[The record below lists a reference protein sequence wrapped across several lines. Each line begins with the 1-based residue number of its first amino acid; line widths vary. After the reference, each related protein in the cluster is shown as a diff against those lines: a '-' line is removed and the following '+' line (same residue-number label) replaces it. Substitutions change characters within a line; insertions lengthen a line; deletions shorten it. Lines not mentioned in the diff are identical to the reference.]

1 MKSANPLDFYL
12 KIYLAKDSPSFGPGV
27 IRILELVQ
35 ENGSLAKS
43 YRAMGLSASK
53 GWRIIKRAEEDL
65 GFELLES
72 FSGGK
77 DGGQSRLSE
86 KGREL
91 LNNYKSFS
99 KELNELSRELFKK
112 HFKE

>member
-1 MKSANPLDFYL
+1 MKSGKPLDFHL
-12 KIYLAKDSPSFGPGV
+12 KIYLLKDSPSFGPGV

-35 ENGSLAKS
+35 ENGSLSES
-43 YRAMGLSASK
+43 YRAMGLSSSK

-65 GFELLES
+65 GFDLLES

-77 DGGQSRLSE
+77 GGGQSRLSE
-86 KGREL
+86 RGREL
-91 LNNYKSFS
+91 LNNYNNFS